1 MYWFNLIPKSDQ
13 DHSPRDV
20 KFGKEKKDY
29 KSIFQLP
36 FGAYVQVHDD
46 LDITNTMESKTTG
59 AINLGPAGNKQGA

>member
-29 KSIFQLP
+29 KSICQLP
-36 FGAYVQVHDD
+36 FGA
-46 LDITNTMESKTTG
+46 TG
-59 AINLGPAGNKQGA
+59 AINLGPAGSKQGA